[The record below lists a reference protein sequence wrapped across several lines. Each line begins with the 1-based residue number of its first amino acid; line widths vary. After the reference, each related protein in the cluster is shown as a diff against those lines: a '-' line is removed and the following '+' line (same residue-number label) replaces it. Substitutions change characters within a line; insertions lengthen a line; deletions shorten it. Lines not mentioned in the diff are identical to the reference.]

1 MSSLSERAKE
11 VFLQAVG
18 LLPGRREAFVAEAC
32 GTDARLRQEVESL
45 LAFHEEGASGGVGK
59 APDTAAPR
67 FAAGDRVRARNINP
81 TGHTR
86 LPRYVRGKIGA
97 IESVHGGFVFPDTNA
112 HGGGEDPQRLYTV
125 VFTARELWG
134 DYADPT
140 LTVSVDAF
148 EPYLEPA

>member
-1 MSSLSERAKE
+1 MS
-11 VFLQAVG
+11 
-18 LLPGRREAFVAEAC
+18 AEASR
-32 GTDARLRQEVESL
+32 GYV
-45 LAFHEEGASGGVGK
+45 
-59 APDTAAPR
+59 P
-67 FAAGDRVRARNINP
+67 GDRVRIIDLGKP
-81 TGHTR
+81 GHVRTP
-86 LPRYVRGKIGA
+86 LYVRGKVGT

-112 HGGGEDPQRLYTV
+112 HGKGEDPQRLYTV

>member
-1 MSSLSERAKE
+1 MLYADDVPR
-11 VFLQAVG
+11 
-18 LLPGRREAFVAEAC
+18 
-32 GTDARLRQEVESL
+32 
-45 LAFHEEGASGGVGK
+45 H
-59 APDTAAPR
+59 AAPGHPLR
-67 FAAGDRVRARNINP
+67 PARSTPRRASLPAIRVRARNINP

-86 LPRYVRGKIGA
+86 LPRYARGKVGV

-112 HGGGEDPQRLYTV
+112 HGKGEDPQRLYTV